1 MAFVGA
7 AMFGSAV
14 LFFLVALVQFTRE
27 AMRSSREPK
36 HLVRLMRGRPAATV
50 FTLRQGRMTN
60 SGGWAGKA
68 YFEDTGNIL
77 TRERQPAQVHV
88 GVKKNRPR

>member
-1 MAFVGA
+1 MAFAGA
-7 AMFGSAV
+7 AVFGSAV

-27 AMRSSREPK
+27 AMRSSQEPK
-36 HLVRLMRGRPAATV
+36 HLIRLMRGRPAATV

-60 SGGWAGKA
+60 SAGWAGKA

-77 TRERQPAQVHV
+77 TRVGQPAQVLGAV
-88 GVKKNRPR
+88 RKIRPR